1 MAGALQTF
9 CKIFA
14 RPILSSQVQ
23 EPSRAHHQEDVSVGY
38 CQRDVGSGFVAGAA
52 PSRAA
57 GAVPCSCWALR
68 AQAGTLRGCSG
79 LRGATAPSD
88 RPPLRVGASGE
99 VFQRRPAEN
108 TPSVPSAWQR
118 SILTQGKQGPLPGRT
133 TGPQPAGAGD
143 TAPEPAVPSPR
154 RARSP
159 SGQPSPL
166 SPRSGSAL
174 PDAPV
179 LLGAQQDQS
188 GEKPG
193 EKFHLSAGR

>member
-23 EPSRAHHQEDVSVGY
+23 EPSRAHHQGDVSVGY
-38 CQRDVGSGFVAGAA
+38 CQRDVGLGFVAGAA

-99 VFQRRPAEN
+99 VLQRRPAEN

-118 SILTQGKQGPLPGRT
+118 SILTRGKQGSLTWEDHGS
-133 TGPQPAGAGD
+133 PAGRSRGHGIG
-143 TAPEPAVPSPR
+143 
-154 RARSP
+154 AR
-159 SGQPSPL
+159 GAL
-166 SPRSGSAL
+166 SPPSAL
-174 PDAPV
+174 P
-179 LLGAQQDQS
+179 LGAALAA
-188 GEKPG
+188 KPA
-193 EKFHLSAGR
+193 ERLCLT

>member
-1 MAGALQTF
+1 MLFKLSVRSLPGPSSHPRSRSHPEPITKGMSVWGIARGMSVWALSLGQPQAGLLGQCPAPAGL
-9 CKIFA
+9 CGLKRA
-14 RPILSSQVQ
+14 
-23 EPSRAHHQEDVSVGY
+23 PS
-38 CQRDVGSGFVAGAA
+38 GAA
-52 PSRAA
+52 PGCVEPPHPAIAPRF
-57 GAVPCSCWALR
+57 GWVPQEKSSSDVPLR
-68 AQAGTLRGCSG
+68 TPLPFPPLG
-79 LRGATAPSD
+79 RGASS
-88 RPPLRVGASGE
+88 RGGSRGPLR
-99 VFQRRPAEN
+99 
-108 TPSVPSAWQR
+108 
-118 SILTQGKQGPLPGRT
+118 GRT

-143 TAPEPAVPSPR
+143 TASEPAVPSPR